1 MLHLTRAIDLAQ
13 NGKPHDF
20 KFISKGTRKTKRKGG
35 YIVEMKNAIVTSSNY
50 ERRKMNIKSKKSG
63 QLRWCYYVLLIEID
77 GHEIVI

>member
-13 NGKPHDF
+13 DGKPHDF
-20 KFISKGTRKTKRKGG
+20 KFISKGTRRTKRTGG
-35 YIVEMKNAIVTSSNY
+35 YIVEMKNAVVTSSNH
-50 ERRKMNIKSKKSG
+50 ERRKMNLKSEKSG